1 MSTINTKGSRPPAS
15 PQGALPAK
23 GSSPVDKWRE
33 FFNEKQADYKTRF
46 PNVKEPPQPTNQQ
59 WYKPDPMTGFWVP
72 EGYHGHVMATPEA
85 ARKSSLPTVHVRTE
99 SLLDKQW
106 FENMEELPD
115 MDRKPL
121 N

>member
-15 PQGALPAK
+15 PHVSLPAK
-23 GSSPVDKWRE
+23 GSSPADKWRE
-33 FFNEKQADYKTRF
+33 FFNEKQSDYKKRF
-46 PNVKEPPQPTNQQ
+46 ANVKEPPQPTNQQ

-99 SLLDKQW
+99 SSLDKQW